1 MALNYPK
8 DQGTE
13 WFNLKKQVRDAFTSA
28 NSRVPYQKIAA
39 GIVRIST
46 SLELLAGSFL
56 KFFYESGDVGIF
68 VGRHTANGGDSD
80 GIYIR
85 RNGGGTLFS
94 SSTRASDDFGY
105 TAIWDSEDN
114 LVVSDDAVDKGLA
127 RPWIPQSFTE
137 TSGLTVPPTSRQNST
152 TSDLEIYTTFVPV
165 QHPKLEYWAYVH
177 IQTPG
182 ATAEVKFKNI
192 TTGATMHTTTTS
204 GGFISNS
211 FSLGTWDYGDWH
223 QMDVTIRRAS
233 GTGYVA
239 LTLVQLVGRQS

>member
-46 SLELLAGSFL
+46 SLEMLAGSFL

-80 GIYIR
+80 GIYIS
-85 RNGGGTLFS
+85 RNGGGILFS
-94 SSTRASDDFGY
+94 SSTRESDNFGY
-105 TAIWDSEDN
+105 TAIWDSESN
-114 LVVSDDAVDKGLA
+114 IVVSDDATDKGLA
-127 RPWIPQSFTE
+127 RPWLPQAFCVTDE
-137 TSGLTVPPTSRQNST
+137 LTVPPTNRQNST
-152 TSDLEIYTTFVPV
+152 TSDLAIYTTFVPL

-177 IQTPG
+177 VQNPG
-182 ATAEVKFKNI
+182 ATAEVKFKNL
-192 TTGATMHTTTTS
+192 TTGATMHSTTV
-204 GGFISNS
+204 GEGFFSNS
-211 FSLGTWDYGDWH
+211 FSVGTWDFSDWH
-223 QMDVTIRRAS
+223 QVDVTIRRAS